1 MEKNR
6 EIIPVRDKGS
16 QSIDELLEIQNYKA
30 PEVNIYETTDEF
42 VLVANLPGVSR
53 NDVRVRVTNNQLI
66 IFGQIDYESNDSRNY
81 ILNEIDIANY
91 YRTFRIS
98 NVVDQSRIE
107 ARFDA
112 GQLQVILPKNEK
124 VKPRTIEIL

>member
-6 EIIPVRDKGS
+6 EIIPVRDRGS

-30 PEVNIYETTDEF
+30 PEVNIYETVDEF

-66 IFGQIDYESNDSRNY
+66 IFGQIDYKNNGSRNY
-81 ILNEIDIANY
+81 IFY
-91 YRTFRIS
+91 
-98 NVVDQSRIE
+98 
-107 ARFDA
+107 
-112 GQLQVILPKNEK
+112 
-124 VKPRTIEIL
+124 